1 MSATR
6 TRGLP
11 TWLSAMQ
18 KRKVAITIA
27 HRTFIIW
34 SIHKDPFP
42 EATTRLSRLGRHLL
56 ASVLLIIQLAFLVGV
71 PAAMSFQAWSTQNQL
86 WPALIDLGLGKEA
99 GEVVVY
105 LILDAILLT
114 IIFWGAVPVM
124 AQRRGHGDR
133 VRVTANTA
141 FVLMVTA
148 IVGVSVRTMYLT
160 WNWTLRSA
168 LAYDHTGLRAR
179 CKLIFFTAGILL
191 CSGCASI
198 AVFVFYAARSGTPS
212 RKQIRMVDDTADG
225 ESKMKAVDA
234 I

>member
-1 MSATR
+1 MPATR

-42 EATTRLSRLGRHLL
+42 EATTRLSRLGRYLL
-56 ASVLLIIQLAFLVGV
+56 ASVLLIGQLAFLVGV
-71 PAAMSFQAWSTQNQL
+71 PAAMSFLVWSTQNQL
-86 WPALIDLGLGKEA
+86 SPVLKDLGLGEEV
-99 GEVVVY
+99 GEVVGY
-105 LILDAILLT
+105 LIIDTILLT
-114 IIFWGAVPVM
+114 FTFWGAATVM
-124 AQRRGHGDR
+124 APRRGHGDG
-133 VRVTANTA
+133 VRVAANTA
-141 FVLMVTA
+141 FVLTATA
-148 IVGVSVRTMYLT
+148 IVGVSARTMFLT

-168 LAYDHTGLRAR
+168 LANDHTGLRAR
-179 CKLIFFTAGILL
+179 CKLIFFTSGILL

-212 RKQIRMVDDTADG
+212 RKQIRMADDTTDG
-225 ESKMKAVDA
+225 ESKMKGVDA
-234 I
+234 V